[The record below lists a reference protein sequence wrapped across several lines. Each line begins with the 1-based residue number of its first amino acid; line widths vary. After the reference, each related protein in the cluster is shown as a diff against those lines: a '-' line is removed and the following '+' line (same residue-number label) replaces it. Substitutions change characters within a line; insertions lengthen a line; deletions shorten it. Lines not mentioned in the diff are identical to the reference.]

1 MRIFAIGDLHLSF
14 DNRIEKPMDIF
25 GRNWTNHA
33 DRVKE
38 SWEEV
43 VGPEDYAIIPGD
55 ISWGLRFEEALA
67 DLEWIHNLPG
77 KKILT
82 KGNHDLWWASVG
94 KLNKLYDD
102 MIFLQN
108 NSHMITDEIAVCGSR
123 LWVSPGT
130 DGFGEHDEKIYA
142 RELMRLEMSL
152 EHAVNSGAKHI
163 ITALHFPPTNDTK
176 QPSRA
181 TALLEKYG
189 VKTCIYGHLHG
200 SEAFKNGIDGVLNGI
215 EYRLVSLDY
224 LECMPRLIYK
234 TEG

>member
-1 MRIFAIGDLHLSF
+1 MKIFAIGDLHLSF
-14 DNRIEKPMDIF
+14 DDRIEKEMDIF
-25 GRNWTNHA
+25 GCRWTNHA
-33 DRVKE
+33 SRVKE
-38 SWEEV
+38 AWEEIV
-43 VGPEDYAIIPGD
+43 APEDAVIIPGD

-82 KGNHDLWWASVG
+82 KGNHDLWWASAG

-108 NSHMITDEIAVCGSR
+108 NSYMIGDKIAVTGTR

-130 DGFGEHDEKIYA
+130 EGFDAHDEKIYT

-152 EHAVNSGAKHI
+152 SHAAASGAAHI
-163 ITALHFPPTNDTK
+163 ITALHFPPTNDTH

-181 TALLEKYG
+181 TALMEKYG
-189 VKTCIYGHLHG
+189 VKTCVYGHLHG
-200 SEAFKNGIDGVLNGI
+200 TEAFKNGIEGVMNGI

-224 LECMPRLIYK
+224 LECVPRLIYR
-234 TEG
+234 TEE